1 MPSRIG
7 RKRTVTYNGRT
18 YKIRSDKIE
27 IPDLAAMNE
36 FAALTWLIQ
45 HTYPRGRSTA
55 KPKHGPD
62 ADGAARHTRRSAA
75 LEKVDH

>member
-45 HTYPRGRSTA
+45 HSSSTTCSLCA
-55 KPKHGPD
+55 FAHWLECPK
-62 ADGAARHTRRSAA
+62 
-75 LEKVDH
+75 